1 MGQDRAEPMAARFG
15 DLPKRLL
22 SALVLVP
29 IALAC
34 LWAGGVAW
42 VLLVILAGITVAVE
56 WAQICRLRPFELP
69 GTLLPVMVAA
79 TAVLT
84 AAGYGVAALA
94 ALIVVGA
101 AVAAGAA
108 RGGQGSRWLA
118 GGIVYVGVAAIAT
131 VWLRLRGPAGLGNM
145 LFVILIVWASD
156 SGAYLFGR
164 LVGGPK
170 LAPRISP
177 SKTWAGAVG
186 GLAFAVLAGLLVAV
200 GFVGA
205 PSPLVALVSIALGT
219 ASQGGDLLESAI
231 KRHFGAKHS
240 GTLIPG
246 HGGLLDRLDGVLAAA
261 PVAGILALAL
271 GPGVVLWR

>member
-1 MGQDRAEPMAARFG
+1 MEQDRAEPMAARFG

-79 TAVLT
+79 AAVLT

-131 VWLRLRGPAGLGNM
+131 VWLRLRGPDGLGNM

>member
-1 MGQDRAEPMAARFG
+1 MEQDRAEPMAARFG

>member
-1 MGQDRAEPMAARFG
+1 MEQDRAEPMAARFG

-164 LVGGPK
+164 LVDGPK

-205 PSPLVALVSIALGT
+205 PSPLVALVSIALGA